1 MKKQNE
7 YQHSHADVEA
17 ETLSLEELLASVE
30 QTENHANIALNSTHI
45 EVEKAN
51 DRRDYIVYLTI
62 KGVNIISMEIIA
74 NIARKFDCD
83 SNQII
88 EDIHSLANKET
99 WKQHK
104 IRLKDRINGQINRR
118 SALTVARKNDI
129 SNKMLQ
135 SFSFNAE
142 TLLNLSN
149 QFECRPVHIVD
160 DIRHFKKF
168 STQKQFFIDKRSK
181 APMIRALTRF
191 ARFNIQY

>member
-7 YQHSHADVEA
+7 YQHSQADVEA
-17 ETLSLEELLASVE
+17 ETLSLESLLASVE
-30 QTENHANIALNSTHI
+30 QTENLANAALNPTHEEI
-45 EVEKAN
+45 QKAN

-62 KGVNIISMEIIA
+62 KGVNVTSMEIIA

-83 SNQII
+83 PNQII
-88 EDIHSLANKET
+88 EDIHSLTDKDI
-99 WKQHK
+99 WKKHK
-104 IRLKDRINGQINRR
+104 KRLKDRVNGQINRR

-142 TLLNLSN
+142 TLLNLSS

-168 STQKQFFIDKRSK
+168 STQKQFFIDQRSK

>member
-7 YQHSHADVEA
+7 YQHSQADAEA
-17 ETLSLEELLASVE
+17 VTLSLEDLLASVE
-30 QTENHANIALNSTHI
+30 QTENQANAALNPTHAEI
-45 EVEKAN
+45 KKAN
-51 DRRDYIVYLTI
+51 DRRDYLVYLTI
-62 KGVNIISMEIIA
+62 KGVNIISMEKIA
-74 NIARKFDCD
+74 SIARKFDCD
-83 SNQII
+83 SKQII
-88 EDIHSLANKET
+88 EDIQSLATKEI
-99 WKQHK
+99 WKKHK
-104 IRLKDRINGQINRR
+104 KRLKDRINGQINRR

-181 APMIRALTRF
+181 VPIIRALTRF